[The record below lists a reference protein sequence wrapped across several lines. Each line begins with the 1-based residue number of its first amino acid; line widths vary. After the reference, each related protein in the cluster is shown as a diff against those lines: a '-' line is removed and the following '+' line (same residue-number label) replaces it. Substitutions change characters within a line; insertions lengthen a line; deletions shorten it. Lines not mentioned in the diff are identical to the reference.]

1 MNQNLKSLHAEVLA
15 LRNIANRVLE
25 KVEREMFAENA
36 RTTTSQKKARR
47 EASVQASLITRIT
60 TRKS

>member
-25 KVEREMFAENA
+25 KVEREMFAETA
-36 RTTTSQKKARR
+36 RSTTSLKKQKK
-47 EASVQASLITRIT
+47 EASVQADLITRIT